1 MVALV
6 RQGFSL
12 RRVAHR
18 LGAGFSTV
26 RRWVQRAGDQ
36 RLGRVEWSNRSSVPH
51 HPART
56 EVEVEERVLT
66 LRRVLR
72 ETSDLG
78 HYGAS
83 AIWGSLR
90 QEGRQPL
97 PSVRTIGRIL
107 RRRGALDGRLR
118 VRRPAPPPGW
128 YLPEVAAGRCELDSF
143 DGVEGLVIR
152 GGTAVEVLNGV
163 SLHGGLVVSYP
174 VGALSAKIVAELLVE
189 HWRQWGLPGY
199 AQFDN
204 DTLFQGPHQWA
215 DVIGRVSRLCLSLGI
230 VPVFAPPRET
240 GFQARIENYNGSW
253 QAKVWARFQHGSLA
267 ELQERSQRYVAAL
280 RQHRQAQRDAAPS
293 RRPWPPG
300 WKLDLQAPPR
310 GRLIYLRRTSEQ
322 GTVEVLGHTLA
333 VDSQWTHRLVRAEVD
348 LDASEIAFYRLR
360 RREPSLQPLLSRIG
374 YTWPTT
380 HSRE

>member
-6 RQGFSL
+6 RRGFSL
-12 RRVAHR
+12 RQAAWH
-18 LGAGFSTV
+18 LGVGFSTV
-26 RRWVQRAGDQ
+26 RRWVQRAGDT
-36 RLGRVEWSNRSSVPH
+36 RPERVEWADRSSAPH
-51 HPART
+51 HPRRT
-56 EVEVEERVLT
+56 ERELEDRVLK
-66 LRRVLR
+66 LREVLR

-78 HYGAS
+78 HYGAI
-83 AIWGSLR
+83 AIWGALQ
-90 QEGRQPL
+90 QEGHPPL

-128 YLPEVAAGRCELDSF
+128 YLPEVASGRRELDSF
-143 DGVEGLVIR
+143 DCVEGLVIR
-152 GGTAVEVLNGV
+152 GGTAVEVLNGT
-163 SLHGGLVVSYP
+163 SLHGGLVMSCPVSI
-174 VGALSAKIVAELLVE
+174 LSAKIVAEMLVE
-189 HWRQWGLPGY
+189 HWRQWGLPEY

-215 DVIGRVSRLCLSLGI
+215 DVIGRVSRLCLSLEI
-230 VPVFAPPRET
+230 APVFVPPRET

-293 RRPWPPG
+293 RRPWPSG

-322 GTVEVLGHTLA
+322 GTVEVLGYTFE
-333 VDSQWTHRLVRAEVD
+333 VDPHWTHRLVRAEVN
-348 LDASEIAFYRLR
+348 LEVGKIAFYGLR
-360 RREPSLQPLLSRIG
+360 RREPGLQPLLRTIG
-374 YTWPTT
+374 YIWPRT
-380 HSRE
+380 HFRE